1 MTSYQ
6 SLAIWLKGSEWVDV
20 LQEAELSTPGIA
32 ESFLKASH
40 VTQTRHAHQVTACTL
55 YVLLKNAYD
64 VYVATNV
71 EDPPESFSMQCTRRM
86 TESPQFLYW
95 YTNLELELPALA
107 FVCSLRTGDFDLYKD
122 TLTKWFFSLNHTH
135 YARCMSFHMK
145 DMCSLDSTHPDVA
158 REFRHDKFVMAKSQR
173 KFSLIAIDHD
183 HEQNNGVIKDLRGVI
198 GLTQDANALL

>member
-55 YVLLKNAYD
+55 YILLKK
-64 VYVATNV
+64 ATNV
-71 EDPPESFSMQCTRRM
+71 EDPPESFSMRCTRQT

-107 FVCSLRTGDFDLYKD
+107 FVCSLRTGDFDLYKW
-122 TLTKWFFSLNHTH
+122 TPWFFSLNQTH
-135 YARCMSFHMK
+135 YPHCMSFHMR
-145 DMCSLDSTHPDVA
+145 DMCSLDTH
-158 REFRHDKFVMAKSQR
+158 
-173 KFSLIAIDHD
+173 
-183 HEQNNGVIKDLRGVI
+183 
-198 GLTQDANALL
+198 